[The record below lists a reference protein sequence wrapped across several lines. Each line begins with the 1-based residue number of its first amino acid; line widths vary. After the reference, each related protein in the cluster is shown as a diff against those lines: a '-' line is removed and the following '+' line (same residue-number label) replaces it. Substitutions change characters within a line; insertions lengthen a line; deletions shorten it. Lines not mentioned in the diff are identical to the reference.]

1 MSRFSVPLRPQRLVA
16 ALTLALALPATHASA
31 AASTQGPPPRPR
43 AINVANC
50 NDSGAGSLRAAIAS
64 VTPASHVIDL
74 SGLACSKITLTTGA
88 LVTTAIDLTLLGP
101 ADHHLTID
109 GGYSAQPHHYNN
121 AINHFGGGTLELDD
135 LIVAD
140 AKYQG
145 TGGQG
150 GCIWSAGNVILLRS
164 QVNNCSIVNASD
176 SGNAMGAGIF
186 ATGDVTLR
194 DSRITGNLAASENAM
209 AFGGGLYV
217 KGSLLVFNSTIADN
231 IASGGLASEGGGI
244 IALDGI
250 GMLMSTVSGNSA
262 TFGGGL
268 FVDNTT
274 AVATDSVI
282 STSTISGNQ
291 SESAGSALFAR
302 ISTSLYSD
310 TIAFNT
316 STGSLVGAVYLE
328 GTPHI
333 ESTIIVANTA
343 NGTDFDL
350 DAPEN
355 TTSTGDHNMLQA
367 FAHILMPPG
376 SVAGGTAADLYP
388 LADNGGLTRTHALR
402 AGSYAID
409 HGGAPTTGF
418 DQRGRGFLRPRGG
431 ALDIG
436 AFEVDSDI
444 IFVNGFN

>member
-1 MSRFSVPLRPQRLVA
+1 MSRFPAPLRPQRLFA
-16 ALTLALALPATHASA
+16 ALTLALTLPAPHAFA
-31 AASTQGPPPRPR
+31 APTQNLPPQPQ

-50 NDSGAGSLRAAIAS
+50 NDSGPGSLRAAIAS
-64 VTPASHVIDL
+64 VTPASHVVDL
-74 SGLACSKITLTTGA
+74 GGLACSKITLTTGA
-88 LVTTAIDLTLLGP
+88 LVTTAIDLTLRGP

-109 GGYSAQPHHYNN
+109 GGYSGQPHHYNN

-145 TGGQG
+145 SGGQG
-150 GCIWSAGNVILLRS
+150 GCIWSAGNVTLQRS
-164 QVNNCSIVNASD
+164 QVSGCSIVNASG
-176 SGNAMGAGIF
+176 SGNAAGAGIF
-186 ATGDVTLR
+186 ANGDVTLR
-194 DSRITGNLAASENAM
+194 DSRITGNLAASQNAM

-217 KGSLLVFNSTIADN
+217 KGSLLVFTSTIADN
-231 IASGGLASEGGGI
+231 IASGGIASEGGGI
-244 IALDGI
+244 LALDGI

-282 STSTISGNQ
+282 STSTFSGNK
-291 SESAGSALFAR
+291 STSAGSALFAR

-316 STGSLVGAVYLE
+316 STATNGAAAYLE
-328 GTPHI
+328 GSPHI

-343 NGTDFDL
+343 SGSNLDL
-350 DAPEN
+350 DAPAN

-367 FAHILMPPG
+367 FAHLLMPPG
-376 SVAGGTAADLYP
+376 SIAGGSAADLAP

-409 HGGAPTTGF
+409 HGGTPTTGF
-418 DQRGRGFLRPRGG
+418 DQRGPGFLRPRGG

-436 AFEVDSDI
+436 AFEVDTDI

>member
-1 MSRFSVPLRPQRLVA
+1 MFRFVLLHPHRLA
-16 ALTLALALPATHASA
+16 TALIAALALPAVHVAA
-31 AASTQGPPPRPR
+31 AASTPQPQ
-43 AINVANC
+43 AITVANC
-50 NDSGAGSLRAAIAS
+50 NDSGTGSLRAAIAS
-64 VTPASHVIDL
+64 VTGANHVVDL
-74 SGLACSKITLTTGA
+74 SGLACSTITLTTGA

-109 GGYSAQPHHYNN
+109 GGYSGQPHRYNN

-150 GCIWSAGNVILLRS
+150 GCIWSAGNVTLLRS
-164 QVNNCSIVNASD
+164 QVNNCSIVNSSD

-194 DSRITGNLAASENAM
+194 DSRVTGNLAASENAM
-209 AFGGGLYV
+209 AFGGGIYS
-217 KGSLLVFNSTIADN
+217 KGSLLVFTSTIADN
-231 IASGGLASEGGGI
+231 IASGGIASEGGGI

-262 TFGGGL
+262 TFGGGV

-274 AVATDSVI
+274 AVATDSLI
-282 STSTISGNQ
+282 STSTLSGNK
-291 SESAGSALFAR
+291 STSAGSALFAR

-316 STGSLVGAVYLE
+316 STGTNVAGVYLE

-343 NGTDFDL
+343 NGSNFDL
-350 DAPEN
+350 DAPAN
-355 TTSTGDHNMLQA
+355 TTSTGNNNMMQA
-367 FAHILMPPG
+367 YAHILMPPA
-376 SVAGGTAADLYP
+376 SVAGGSATDLLP

-402 AGSYAID
+402 PGSYAID
-409 HGGAPTTGF
+409 HGGAATTGF
-418 DQRGRGFLRPRGG
+418 DQRGPGFLRTRGG
-431 ALDIG
+431 VLDIG